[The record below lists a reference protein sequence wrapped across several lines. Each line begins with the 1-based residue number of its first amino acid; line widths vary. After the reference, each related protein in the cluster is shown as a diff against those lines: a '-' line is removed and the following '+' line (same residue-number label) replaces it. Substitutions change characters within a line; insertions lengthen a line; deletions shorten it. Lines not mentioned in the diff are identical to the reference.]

1 MGLTF
6 HLTFNFCYYLISLS
20 FSYFNLMRGK
30 TNNQLISLITDLKSK
45 YIIGQVSA
53 NQLPVRLLL
62 KIIFLKKDIL
72 FGI

>member
-30 TNNQLISLITDLKSK
+30 TNDQLISLITDLKSK
-45 YIIGQVSA
+45 YIIGQVLQI
-53 NQLPVRLLL
+53 N
-62 KIIFLKKDIL
+62 FL
-72 FGI
+72 